1 MHGTVVNE
9 YTNVVHCCVLDWL
22 KYFIPVFVFR
32 CCWRDVY
39 WHWASSGQVI
49 CNPPVTAPSGE
60 ATLKFM
66 NTFSQQGPVWLKV
79 IVQHKKYLYV
89 LWNSHELLSFL
100 LLYYN
105 LRVCLSGT
113 SLTSLT
119 RHYDSWHFPRNGGCR
134 VFPYLQPAPV
144 RQVRGQ
150 LPVTVPGEH
159 GAQRVPGQLPVAR
172 GQKVLHNTTNTNT

>member
-79 IVQHKKYLYV
+79 IVRHKEIPVCTVKQSWITVFSLIILQSESV
-89 LWNSHELLSFL
+89 FVRNVVDIVNTPLWFLTFSQEWRLPSFPL
-100 LLYYN
+100 PATSTCSTGTWTAACHSS
-105 LRVCLSGT
+105 RRAWSSAGTRTAARGPGSKGT
-113 SLTSLT
+113 S
-119 RHYDSWHFPRNGGCR
+119 
-134 VFPYLQPAPV
+134 
-144 RQVRGQ
+144 
-150 LPVTVPGEH
+150 
-159 GAQRVPGQLPVAR
+159 
-172 GQKVLHNTTNTNT
+172 